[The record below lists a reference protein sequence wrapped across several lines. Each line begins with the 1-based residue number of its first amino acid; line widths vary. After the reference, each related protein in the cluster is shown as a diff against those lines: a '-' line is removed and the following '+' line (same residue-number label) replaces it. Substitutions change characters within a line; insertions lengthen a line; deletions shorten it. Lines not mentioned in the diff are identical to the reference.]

1 MKEVKHMN
9 QYEVSAKAS
18 SNPHPLGTLKELYE
32 GFVWGKGEPTARSLQ
47 TEAHGHSI
55 CTHIR
60 MKASIW
66 ATYKSNTKS
75 LLFSK
80 ASQALWIQ
88 IALRGREHLVHWNQ
102 LNVRLPKGTVWQNSL
117 SFLFFSFFFFFGRGP
132 PRSLPAVPTPLFQG
146 FDRMIDKIATR

>member
-117 SFLFFSFFFFFGRGP
+117 SFLFFSFFFFLGEGP
-132 PRSLPAVPTPLFQG
+132 LAPSQQFLRLSFKAL
-146 FDRMIDKIATR
+146 IEW